1 MFDFIRKIIGEGKSQ
16 LKQFF
21 ACNLKSILLFITCLV
36 LTLTVISLCSY
47 PHLFKVKHVVLVVF
61 LSTSIYIYLKYHSKK
76 IAFLFLLYCVLGCVI
91 SFIPIYIYAKVE
103 MTRMNLVNVYVLK
116 STAFITCMFLIGCYC
131 LSFFLTGISKSIKT
145 FKFLTGLLSFVILLL
160 PLANPLIY
168 GVNYIVSDTFLGP
181 DAILAVYQ
189 TNTQEAV
196 EFFKQN
202 VRILRCLVVI
212 TLTALY
218 IILVCITIKFGEN
231 LKDKFSWKGLFFIAF
246 IIAFSTY
253 YCFKYKDNIVTAVY
267 YDTEAAYNEY
277 AAFINEKQNRITVLS
292 KLNSEQANSGTYVFV
307 IGESQ
312 TKFHMSAYGYK
323 KEQTTPWLSKIK
335 NEGFNN
341 NNFIFASNAFSCHT
355 HTVPVLLYALTAKNQ
370 YNKREQGECPS
381 IIEMAR
387 YAGEFDTY
395 WISNQGKLG
404 IYETPISLISST
416 STEEYFSQNFV
427 DRHKSFWDEVL
438 VNKFSSMS
446 FDSNKNNFI
455 VIHLMGCHVQYANR
469 YPKEFSKFKNGD
481 EVVDT
486 YNNAMLY
493 NDYIVSKLYQIS
505 KNIPNFQAF
514 VYMADHGDDADLK
527 KGHNSGE
534 FTSQMSMIP
543 LYFSFSDDYIKKH
556 KNKVVALMKNQNQYF
571 TNDLIFDTLLGIMGI
586 TNNDFYE
593 EQNDLSSK
601 KYKHDENDLTTL
613 YGKRTIKSIINDKWY
628 NSDYLPT
635 QQ

>member
-1 MFDFIRKIIGEGKSQ
+1 MFDFIKNMNLE

-21 ACNLKSILLFITCLV
+21 ACNLKSIIFFITCLV
-36 LTLTVISLCSY
+36 LTITLISLCSY
-47 PHLFKVKHVVLVVF
+47 PYLFKVKHVILFVL
-61 LSTSIYIYLKYHSKK
+61 LSTAIYIYLKYHSKK
-76 IAFLFLLYCVLGCVI
+76 VAYLFLLYCMLGGFL
-91 SFIPIYIYAKVE
+91 SFVPIYIYVKVV
-103 MTRMNLVNVYVLK
+103 MIRMNEVNVYLLK
-116 STAFITCMFLIGCYC
+116 STAFITYIFLIGCYC
-131 LSFFLTGISKSIKT
+131 LSFILTAIRLNCKT
-145 FKFLTGLLSFVILLL
+145 YKLLIYIISFVVLML
-160 PLANPLIY
+160 PLSNPLIF

-189 TNTQEAV
+189 TNLKEAV
-196 EFFKQN
+196 EFFNQH
-202 VRILRCLVVI
+202 VRILRCLVGV
-212 TLTALY
+212 TLTTLY
-218 IILVCITIKFGEN
+218 LILVFFTLKLGEN
-231 LKDKFSWKGLFFIAF
+231 LKYKFSWKGLFFF
-246 IIAFSTY
+246 VIILAFSTY
-253 YCFKYKDNIVTAVY
+253 YCIKYKDNIVTTVY
-267 YDTEAAYNEY
+267 YDTKTAYNEY
-277 AAFINEKQNRITVLS
+277 ASFMKEKQSRISVAS
-292 KLNSEQANSGTYVFV
+292 KLYSELTNIGTYVFV

-335 NEGFNN
+335 KDGFDD

-370 YNKREQGECPS
+370 YNARKQGECPS

-387 YAGEFDTY
+387 YSGGFNTY

-404 IYETPISLISST
+404 INETPISIISST
-416 STEEYFSQNFV
+416 STEEYFSQNFI
-427 DRHKSFWDEVL
+427 DTYKNFLDEVL

-455 VIHLMGCHVQYANR
+455 VIHLMGCHVMYANR
-469 YPKEFSKFKNGD
+469 YPKEFSRFNTGD
-481 EVVDT
+481 EIVDS

-505 KNIPNFQAF
+505 RKIPNFQAF
-514 VYMADHGDDADLK
+514 VYMADHGEDPDLN

-556 KNKVVALMKNQNQYF
+556 KYKVESLLNNQNQYF

-613 YGKRTIKSIINDKWY
+613 YGKRTLKSIINDKRY
-628 NSDYLPT
+628 NSDY
-635 QQ
+635 

>member
-1 MFDFIRKIIGEGKSQ
+1 MFDFIRKIIGGGKSQ

-21 ACNLKSILLFITCLV
+21 ACNLKSILIFITCLV
-36 LTLTVISLCSY
+36 LTLLVISLCSY

-76 IAFLFLLYCVLGCVI
+76 IAFLFLLYCILGCVI

-103 MTRMNLVNVYVLK
+103 MNRLIIININMLK
-116 STAFITCMFLIGCYC
+116 STAFITCIFLIGCYC
-131 LSFFLTGISKSIKT
+131 LSFFLIVISKNSKT
-145 FKFLTGLLSFVILLL
+145 VKFLTSLLSFFILLL

-168 GVNYIVSDTFLGP
+168 GVNYIVSDTFLSP

-196 EFFKQN
+196 EFFNQN
-202 VRILRCLVVI
+202 VRILRCVVGV
-212 TLTALY
+212 TLTTLY
-218 IILVCITIKFGEN
+218 IILVVFTIKLGEK
-231 LKDKFSWKGLFFIAF
+231 LKVKFSWNGLFSIV
-246 IIAFSTY
+246 IILAISTY
-253 YCFKYKDNIVTAVY
+253 YCIKYKDNIVTAVY
-267 YDTEAAYNEY
+267 YNTKAAYNEY
-277 AAFINEKQNRITVLS
+277 VSFINEKHNRISVVS
-292 KLNSEQANSGTYVFV
+292 KLNSETANNGTYVFV

-323 KEQTTPWLSKIK
+323 KVQTTPWLSKIK
-335 NEGFNN
+335 KEGFDNN
-341 NNFIFASNAFSCHT
+341 NYIFASNAFSCHT
-355 HTVPVLLYALTAKNQ
+355 HTVPILLYALTAKNQ
-370 YNKREQGECPS
+370 YNKRNQGECPS

-387 YAGEFDTY
+387 YAAEFDTY

-404 IYETPISLISST
+404 INETPISIISST
-416 STEEYFSQNFV
+416 SAEEYFSQNFV
-427 DRHKSFWDEVL
+427 EGNKNFWDEVL
-438 VNKFSSMS
+438 VNKFSSMT
-446 FDSNKNNFI
+446 FAPNKNNFI
-455 VIHLMGCHVQYANR
+455 VIHLMGCHILYANR
-469 YPKEFSKFKNGD
+469 YPKEFSRFNTGD
-481 EVVDT
+481 EIVDS

-493 NDYIVSKLYQIS
+493 NDYVVSKLYQIS
-505 KNIPNFQAF
+505 RKIPNFQAF
-514 VYMADHGDDADLK
+514 VYMSDHGEDPDLK

-556 KNKVVALMKNQNQYF
+556 KNKVEAIKKNQNKYF

-586 TNNDFYE
+586 TNNDYYE

-601 KYKHDENDLTTL
+601 KYNHDENDLTTL